1 MAARCCEV
9 VQGWEEEVMG
19 VGGMLH
25 DPRHKRGCGVWPLS
39 WAYIGPRK
47 VKLGFPSSPL
57 PG

>member
-9 VQGWEEEVMG
+9 VRGWEEEVMG

-39 WAYIGPRK
+39 WAYLGP
-47 VKLGFPSSPL
+47 
-57 PG
+57 